1 MIGAPLVE
9 AVLSS
14 PAHRAMLAPGAW
26 HTSGDGSGVW
36 QRWCRY
42 SIAVLFFI
50 IASSDRAASIEYPLS
65 NPFGISKS
73 DIPRLIA
80 KKSLVT
86 DNSYTV
92 VAPKPHPLLS
102 KYSIRLTP
110 SGVLCEVTGYAP
122 YGSKTPAKTAEFE
135 IESELTE
142 LLGKPIRHMT
152 PPPSR
157 PEEVV
162 GVTLW
167 GIKNEPTKNDG
178 LTPEEF
184 LTGILTRAD
193 RPHLVSLHRYSTGS
207 RGALILRFNYSS
219 AACDE
224 IKPKPPNRFQ

>member
-1 MIGAPLVE
+1 MAALVPLFNRCLIFYYRVVRQGRFDRISIE
-9 AVLSS
+9 QPFRHIEV
-14 PAHRAMLAPGAW
+14 G
-26 HTSGDGSGVW
+26 
-36 QRWCRY
+36 Y
-42 SIAVLFFI
+42 SA
-50 IASSDRAASIEYPLS
+50 SDRE
-65 NPFGISKS
+65 
-73 DIPRLIA
+73 
-80 KKSLVT
+80 KKPST

-152 PPPSR
+152 PPSSR